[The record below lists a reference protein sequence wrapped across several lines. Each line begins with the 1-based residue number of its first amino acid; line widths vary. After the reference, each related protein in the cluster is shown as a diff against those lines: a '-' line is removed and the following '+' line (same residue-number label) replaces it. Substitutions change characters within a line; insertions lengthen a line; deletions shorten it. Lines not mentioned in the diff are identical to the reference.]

1 MPPTKGFFLCRISI
15 LYDHHLL
22 LVGQMPHNATD
33 ICLRILDEL
42 LHCQADICGAAVI
55 CLHCFNG
62 NTFGKMILRKIVKM
76 VRKIALPKNYKKFN
90 NLK

>member
-1 MPPTKGFFLCRISI
+1 
-15 LYDHHLL
+15 
-22 LVGQMPHNATD
+22 MPHNATD